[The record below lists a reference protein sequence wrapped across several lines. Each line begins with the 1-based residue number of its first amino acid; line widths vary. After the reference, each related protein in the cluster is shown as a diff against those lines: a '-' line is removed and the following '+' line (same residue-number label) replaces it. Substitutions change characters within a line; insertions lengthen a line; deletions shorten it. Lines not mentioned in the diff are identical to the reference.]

1 MDGYQLIKRLVQLG
15 SRYPKQVAVVRVGV
29 GIWLLVLTAILYS
42 SGHGGQWGWLL
53 VVAAALH
60 FGLAYRL
67 FRIARK
73 NSDRR
78 VSFHYGVP
86 LPLADR
92 RCYRHQRAERLR
104 ASGRPDGL

>member
-1 MDGYQLIKRLVQLG
+1 MNAYQSIKRVCQLG
-15 SRYPKQVAVVRVGV
+15 SRYPLQVARVRVGV
-29 GIWLLVLTAILYS
+29 GIWLLFLTAWMYG

-73 NSDRR
+73 RLDRP
-78 VSFHYGVP
+78 VTLH
-86 LPLADR
+86 
-92 RCYRHQRAERLR
+92 
-104 ASGRPDGL
+104 